1 MNEATQNYLRDTFVP
16 QLQRSVTS
24 SLERA
29 GKGWFNVHESNHAT
43 YEHSKLRKL
52 LTAVRFMMEDA
63 LRTLV
68 INSVNA
74 FERFMQQACDLR
86 IQVSA
91 TDNVKISTVGNAR
104 PMPLIA
110 LDLQLDG
117 DPKKLDFSDDV
128 NVLPDQMVTLMTR
141 SVSGTEGLA
150 QLEPLVMSKLYWAYK
165 PKLATVGQREELI
178 QNAKETVHSAWSKI
192 VESLCKY
199 RCRFLPLIC
208 TERLNCVFC
217 ETATQVF
224 SCYTF

>member
-52 LTAVRFMMEDA
+52 LTAVRFMMEDT

-74 FERFMQQACDLR
+74 FERFMLHVCDVN
-86 IQVSA
+86 IQINA
-91 TDNVKISTVGNAR
+91 TDDVKLTSRASAR
-104 PMPLIA
+104 PNTLIA
-110 LDLQLDG
+110 LDLQLEG
-117 DPKKLDFSDDV
+117 EPKKVDFSNDIDM
-128 NVLPDQMVTLMTR
+128 LPDQMVSVMTR

-150 QLEPLVMSKLYWAYK
+150 QLEPLVMTKLYWAYK
-165 PKLATVGQREELI
+165 PKLATVGQGEELI
-178 QNAKETVHSAWSKI
+178 QRAKGTVHTAWSKI
-192 VESLCKY
+192 VTALRKY
-199 RCRFLPLIC
+199 RCISF
-208 TERLNCVFC
+208 FC
-217 ETATQVF
+217 HTA
-224 SCYTF
+224 SLLG